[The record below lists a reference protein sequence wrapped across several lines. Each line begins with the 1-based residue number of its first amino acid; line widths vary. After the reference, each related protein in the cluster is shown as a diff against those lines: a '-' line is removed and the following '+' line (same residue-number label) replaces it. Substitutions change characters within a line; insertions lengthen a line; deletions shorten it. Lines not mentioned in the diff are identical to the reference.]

1 MDLVLILVCE
11 VIGPSAYRGVMG
23 VTYRDGLADGV
34 AGKRRGKEAGAAL
47 FFFGQREHHQQHMS
61 APRFE
66 ATLRHLGSSFAS
78 YTELAT
84 GATELATGATEHVLT
99 STHTMKSGQ
108 APRFHNNNNNN
119 NNNS

>member
-84 GATELATGATEHVLT
+84 GATVHVLT

-108 APRFHNNNNNN
+108 ASRFHNNNNNN